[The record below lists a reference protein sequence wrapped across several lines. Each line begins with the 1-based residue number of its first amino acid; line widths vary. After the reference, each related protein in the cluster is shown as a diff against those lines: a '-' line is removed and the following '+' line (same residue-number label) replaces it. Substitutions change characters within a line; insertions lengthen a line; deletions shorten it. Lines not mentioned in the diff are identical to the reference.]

1 MARAADEVPAALAT
15 LLRPLAKFLTGR
27 DPSIVEVCVNGPGAV
42 WIERSGERRWTRE
55 AVGEITS
62 SWLYDLAV
70 VLANATDRTFTRRLP
85 ILGAPLPGG
94 HRLQLIVGSNVAS
107 TMACSIRIKRRVTV
121 TLADFGFSEEQAA
134 LLRRTV
140 IEGRPMLIVGGT
152 SSGKTTLLNRLLADA
167 LPPDRRVI
175 SIEDVPEL
183 EIPCEN
189 KIQFFLARTES
200 ATDLV
205 YADIIDTS
213 TRMRPDLII
222 CGELS
227 VHNAVPM
234 VRLLNTG
241 HDGMMMTV
249 HANSAPLGL
258 KAWADNFALSKDGR
272 GNVHGD
278 LIPYLARAIDLLV
291 HIRRGHDGSRQ
302 VTEIVDPKKMDL
314 RRALVGEGE

>member
-1 MARAADEVPAALAT
+1 MLDGEVPAPLAT
-15 LLRPLAKFLTGR
+15 LLKPLAKYLSGR
-27 DPSIVEVCVNGPGAV
+27 DPSIVEICINKAGEIWV
-42 WIERSGERRWTRE
+42 ERSESRRWTRE
-55 AVGEITS
+55 TVNEITPT
-62 SWLYDLAV
+62 WLYDLAV
-70 VLANATDRTFTRRLP
+70 VLANVTDRTFTRTMP

-94 HRLQLIVGSNVAS
+94 HRLQLIHGSNVAS
-107 TMACSIRIKRRVTV
+107 SMACSIRVKRKVKV
-121 TLADFGFSEEQAA
+121 SMADFGFTEEQAD
-134 LLRRTV
+134 LMRRTV
-140 IEGRPMLIVGGT
+140 VEGKPMLIVGGT
-152 SSGKTTLLNRLLADA
+152 SSGKTTLLNLLMAEA

-183 EIPCEN
+183 EIANEN

-200 ATDLV
+200 STDLV

-213 TRMRPDLII
+213 TRMRPDLIV

-258 KAWADNFALSKDGR
+258 KAWADNYALSKDGR
-272 GNVHGD
+272 GNVQSD

-291 HIRRGHDGSRQ
+291 HIKRDHEGRRQ
-302 VTEIVDPKKMDL
+302 VTEIVDPKRMDL
-314 RRALVGEGE
+314 GRALIGEQA